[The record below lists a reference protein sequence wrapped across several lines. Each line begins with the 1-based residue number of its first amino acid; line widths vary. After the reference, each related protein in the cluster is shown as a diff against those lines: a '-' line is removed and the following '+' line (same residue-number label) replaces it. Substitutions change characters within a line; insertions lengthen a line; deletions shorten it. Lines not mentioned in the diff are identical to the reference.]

1 MMDGV
6 REEQPARRAEEI
18 RQDAE
23 RVLQSHVARFL
34 DSHGGAVEIAH
45 VTDEGD
51 VTLSFRGACKACP
64 AAAATFHSKVEPAL
78 RKVPGVRSV
87 DAPNSNISAAAIR
100 RILEVTG
107 VRSCENGVLPLRKVE
122 LPHGTLAGQ
131 PAGALNP

>member
-1 MMDGV
+1 MDGV
-6 REEQPARRAEEI
+6 NEKQATRGAEEI
-18 RQDAE
+18 RQEAE
-23 RVLQSHVARFL
+23 RVLHLHVARFL

-87 DAPNSNISAAAIR
+87 EAPNSNISAAAIR

-107 VRSCENGVLPLRKVE
+107 VRSCEKGVLPLKQVE
-122 LPHGTLAGQ
+122 LPHASSVQTAS
-131 PAGALNP
+131 ALSS